1 MASSHRARPPGGLP
15 SPGFFTSLAR
25 SYASQTGNTTADLFA
40 KAIPHIQRRLPITRD
55 SVVHDNAAGPGTA
68 AAVLLLPE
76 SSPYLPP
83 SPPMTATVP
92 DHRRRGT
99 NTDPG
104 PALPPGRMYV
114 TDINPAMVDA
124 ARTTFDTAAKEG
136 RCGCAITYDVSDSID
151 LDTPSNACPATG
163 SLSHS
168 ILNFSIF
175 TLSDP
180 VAGVREMYRTLRPH
194 VSNSSFS
201 SSPSSSYSNTGGGL
215 AVLTSWR
222 RFAVASII
230 HRAQALIRPDLP
242 PMKIPRPEFMR
253 EGELERVA
261 VEAGFS
267 PARIELEVE
276 DLLVREGTEEFAGL
290 RSFMLG
296 DFTKGAREGWSD
308 QDVARWP
315 RALERA
321 LREELARYG
330 GIKFEAWI
338 LLAQK

>member
-1 MASSHRARPPGGLP
+1 MANAQDQRPPESVP

-25 SYASQTGNTTADLFA
+25 SYASQTGNSTADLFA
-40 KAIPHIQRRLPITRD
+40 KSLPHIQRRLPITHE
-55 SVVHDNAAGPGTA
+55 SVVHDNASGPGTA
-68 AAVLLLPE
+68 SMILLLPK

-83 SPPMTATVP
+83 SPPMTASA
-92 DHRRRGT
+92 HKQ
-99 NTDPG
+99 PG
-104 PALPPGRMYV
+104 EPPGAALPPGRMYI

-124 ARTTFDTAAKEG
+124 ARSTFDKAAKEG
-136 RCGCAITYDVSDSID
+136 RCGCTITYDVADSTH
-151 LDTPSNACPATG
+151 LDAPSSPACPGTD

-175 TLSDP
+175 TLADP
-180 VAGVREMYRTLRPH
+180 VAGVREMYRTLRPPTPP
-194 VSNSSFS
+194 SSSSFS
-201 SSPSSSYSNTGGGL
+201 SSSSPNPNAPGGL

-230 HRAQALIRPDLP
+230 HRAQALVRPDLP
-242 PMKIPRPEFMR
+242 SMRIPRPEFMR

-261 VEAGFS
+261 LEAGFS
-267 PARIELEVE
+267 SARMDVIVE

-296 DFTKGAREGWSD
+296 DFTKLAREGWTE
-308 QDVARWP
+308 QDVAKWP
-315 RALERA
+315 QALERA
-321 LREELARYG
+321 ISEELGKYG

-338 LLAQK
+338 VLAQK